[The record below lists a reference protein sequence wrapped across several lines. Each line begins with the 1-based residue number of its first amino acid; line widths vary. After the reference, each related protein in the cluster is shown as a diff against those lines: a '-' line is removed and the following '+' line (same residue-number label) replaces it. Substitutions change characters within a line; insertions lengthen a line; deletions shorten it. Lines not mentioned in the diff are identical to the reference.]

1 MGDGPSE
8 PHASRA
14 TAVRNTHSIPAPV
27 PAPALASPPGG
38 LLLWIIVALELG
50 TFAMVLGAIAYLRG
64 ADSAAFRAGQALLDP
79 RVGAALTAAL
89 VTSGWLA
96 AEGVHAYRA
105 GQLTRTRRYFGGAV
119 LAGAAFAALKVYE
132 YVGKARTGL
141 GLGAGDFWDLYFLG
155 TGFHFVHVLIGLGL
169 LSAVGLRAGRTS
181 FDDPET
187 AVAGTALFW
196 HMCDLVWFF
205 LFPLFFVRM

>member
-1 MGDGPSE
+1 MSNTPS
-8 PHASRA
+8 
-14 TAVRNTHSIPAPV
+14 V
-27 PAPALASPPGG
+27 PAPFPAPTLASPPGG
-38 LLLWIIVALELG
+38 LLLWIIVSLELG

-64 ADSAAFRAGQALLDP
+64 ADATAFRAGQALLDP

-105 GQLTRTRRYFGGAV
+105 GLLTKTRRYFGGAV
-119 LAGAAFAALKVYE
+119 LGGAVFAALKVYE
-132 YVGKARTGL
+132 YVGKARGGL
-141 GLGAGDFWDLYFLG
+141 GLGSGDFWDLYFLS

-169 LSAVGLRAGRTS
+169 LTAVGLGAGRKR

>member
-1 MGDGPSE
+1 MSLSAP
-8 PHASRA
+8 
-14 TAVRNTHSIPAPV
+14 TAAPCPAPT
-27 PAPALASPPGG
+27 LETPPGG

-50 TFAMVLGAIAYLRG
+50 TFAMVLGAVAYLRG
-64 ADSAAFRAGQALLDP
+64 ADPAAFRDGQAALDP
-79 RVGAALTAAL
+79 RVGAALTGAL

-105 GQLTRTRRYFGGAV
+105 GRLLWTRRYFGGAV
-119 LAGAAFAALKVYE
+119 LSGVGFAALKLYE
-132 YVGKARTGL
+132 YVGKARAGL
-141 GLGAGDFWDLYFLG
+141 GLGSSDFWDLYLLG

-169 LSAVGLRAGRTS
+169 LTAVGLQAGRRP

-205 LFPLFFVRM
+205 LFPLFFVRF